1 MKEHTRE
8 EPRIVA
14 AAERQMQAHSLAEQ
28 IAQQGAKT
36 WRFDEPRPHLGEYIT
51 VSREAGA
58 GGGEIAELLGRKLGW
73 EVLDKKLVECVAQRY
88 HLSKPMLERVDET
101 ASNWASDV
109 FGSWFD
115 SHAISHEKYV
125 VRLCRVVIAAA
136 RRGNVVLVGRGAHL
150 ILPRDQGLAVRI
162 IASPKYRIA
171 RIARQFGFSEA
182 QARQYVAEVDRG
194 RREFV
199 MRYFHH
205 DIHDPQWFDL
215 VLRVDRIGP
224 ESAAELIA
232 DTYLRC
238 SGSR

>member
-1 MKEHTRE
+1 MKEQTRE

-14 AAERQMQAHSLAEQ
+14 AAERQMQAHSLSEQ
-28 IAQQGAKT
+28 IAQQIGTT
-36 WRFDEPRPHLGEYIT
+36 WRVDQPRPRLGDYIAI
-51 VSREAGA
+51 SREAGA

-88 HLSKPMLERVDET
+88 HLPKPMLELVDET

-115 SHAISHEKYV
+115 SQSISHEKYV
-125 VRLCRVVIAAA
+125 VRLCRVIMAAA
-136 RRGNVVLVGRGAHL
+136 RRGNVVVVGRGAHL

-162 IASPKYRIA
+162 IASPKYRVA
-171 RIARQFGFSEA
+171 RIASQFGFGEA
-182 QARQYVAEVDRG
+182 QACQYLAEIDRG

-205 DIHDPQWFDL
+205 DINDPQWFDL
-215 VLRVDRIGP
+215 VLRVDRIGL
-224 ESAAELIA
+224 EGAAELIA
-232 DTYLRC
+232 ETYRRC
-238 SGSR
+238 CGAR